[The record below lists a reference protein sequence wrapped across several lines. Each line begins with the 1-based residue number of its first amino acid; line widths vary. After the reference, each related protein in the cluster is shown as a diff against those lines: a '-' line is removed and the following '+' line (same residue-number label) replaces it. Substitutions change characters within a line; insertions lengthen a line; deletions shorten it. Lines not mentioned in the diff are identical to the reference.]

1 VVDSE
6 LRVVDRW
13 NWGKGSAWFPRIGDV
28 ECVYTLTWIMIIKGT
43 GWCPGVAYARAY
55 YIKADRFV
63 SRKRAR
69 ERDWNRDEIDVT
81 SCIFL
86 ADERRRRRRRR
97 LLSKAFVEG
106 FAFPS
111 SFAIPSSLLGRR
123 VIDGCEYTSED
134 GSSPLPL
141 SLFCPLAR

>member
-1 VVDSE
+1 
-6 LRVVDRW
+6 
-13 NWGKGSAWFPRIGDV
+13 
-28 ECVYTLTWIMIIKGT
+28 MIIKGT
-43 GWCPGVAYARAY
+43 DWCPGVAYARAY

-81 SCIFL
+81 Y
-86 ADERRRRRRRR
+86 
-97 LLSKAFVEG
+97 
-106 FAFPS
+106 S
-111 SFAIPSSLLGRR
+111 SFWLTNDDDDDDDDDSRKLSSRVSLFPALLRYRPLSGAT

-134 GSSPLPL
+134 GSSSPCP